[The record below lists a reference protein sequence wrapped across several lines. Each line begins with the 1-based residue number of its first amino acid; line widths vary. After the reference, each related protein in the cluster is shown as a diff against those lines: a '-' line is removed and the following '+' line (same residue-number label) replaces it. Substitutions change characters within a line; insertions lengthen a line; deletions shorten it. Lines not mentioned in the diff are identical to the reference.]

1 MKVSAVIFYISNIL
15 LRKFFIGYTKEV
27 FKRFTYH
34 FHSNIFVILLKEE
47 AIHLATSLIGKNA
60 IITGAGRG
68 IGYAVAIALAQ
79 EGVNVGLI
87 ARSKEQ
93 LEKVVKEVEALG
105 VKAAFAV
112 ADVSKNEDVT
122 KATEFIT
129 NELGTIDV
137 LINNAGIAKF
147 GNFMDL
153 EINEWEKIIQV
164 NLMGVYYVTRAVL
177 PGMIEQKS
185 GDIINISSSAGQKGA
200 PITSAYSASKFGV
213 LGITESLA
221 MEVRKHNI
229 RVTALTPSTVATDLA
244 IDNNL
249 TDGNP
254 DKVMQ
259 PEDIAEFIV
268 SQLKL
273 NKRIFIKEAGLWS
286 TNP

>member
-1 MKVSAVIFYISNIL
+1 MS
-15 LRKFFIGYTKEV
+15 TK
-27 FKRFTYH
+27 
-34 FHSNIFVILLKEE
+34 LK
-47 AIHLATSLIGKNA
+47 GKSA

-68 IGYAVAIALAQ
+68 IGRAIAIALAN
-79 EGVNVGLI
+79 EGVNVGLL
-87 ARSKEQ
+87 ARSEDHLQ
-93 LEKVVKEVEALG
+93 EVVKETEAQG
-105 VKAAFAV
+105 VKAVFAT
-112 ADVSKNEDVT
+112 ADISSNEEVT
-122 KATEFIT
+122 KAIHSLTS
-129 NELGTIDV
+129 ELGTVDI

-147 GNFMDL
+147 GKFMDL
-153 EINEWEKIIQV
+153 EVEEWEKIIQV

-177 PGMIEQKS
+177 PGMIEQQS

-213 LGITESLA
+213 MGITESLA

-229 RVTALTPSTVATDLA
+229 RVSALTPSTVATDLA
-244 IDNNL
+244 IDNDL

-273 NKRIFIKEAGLWS
+273 NKRIFVKEAGLWS

>member
-1 MKVSAVIFYISNIL
+1 LSTN
-15 LRKFFIGYTKEV
+15 
-27 FKRFTYH
+27 
-34 FHSNIFVILLKEE
+34 LK
-47 AIHLATSLIGKNA
+47 GKNA

-68 IGYAVAIALAQ
+68 IGRAIAIALAN
-79 EGVNVGLI
+79 EGVNVGLL
-87 ARSKEQ
+87 ARSEEHLKE
-93 LEKVVKEVEALG
+93 VVKETEAQG
-105 VKAAFAV
+105 VKAVFAT
-112 ADVSKNEDVT
+112 ADISSNEEVT
-122 KATEFIT
+122 KAIHSLTS
-129 NELGTIDV
+129 ELGTVDI

-147 GNFMDL
+147 GKFMDL
-153 EINEWEKIIQV
+153 EVEEWEKIIQV

-177 PGMIEQKS
+177 PGMIEQQS

-213 LGITESLA
+213 MGITESLA

-229 RVTALTPSTVATDLA
+229 RVSALTPSTVATDLA
-244 IDNNL
+244 IDNDL

-254 DKVMQ
+254 EKVMQ

-273 NKRIFIKEAGLWS
+273 NKRIFVKEAGLWS

>member
-1 MKVSAVIFYISNIL
+1 MGETLS
-15 LRKFFIGYTKEV
+15 
-27 FKRFTYH
+27 
-34 FHSNIFVILLKEE
+34 
-47 AIHLATSLIGKNA
+47 GKNA

-68 IGYAVAIALAQ
+68 IGRAIALALAA
-79 EGVNVGLI
+79 EGVNVGLL
-87 ARSKEQ
+87 AQSEAT
-93 LEKVVKEVEALG
+93 LENVAKEVEALG
-105 VKAAFAV
+105 VKATFAT
-112 ADVSKNEDVT
+112 ADVSSNDEVT
-122 KATEFIT
+122 QAIELLTS
-129 NELGTIDV
+129 ELGQVDI

-147 GNFMDL
+147 GNFLDL
-153 EINEWEKIIQV
+153 EVSEWEKIIQV

-200 PITSAYSASKFGV
+200 PLTSAYSASKFGV
-213 LGITESLA
+213 FGITESLA

-229 RVTALTPSTVATDLA
+229 RVTALAPSTVATDLA
-244 IDNNL
+244 LENKL

-254 DKVMQ
+254 DRVMQ

-268 SQLKL
+268 AQLKL